1 MLENLQSHARLAS
14 LGQAALDH
22 EFSHP
27 SRLPSSH
34 ARGHK
39 VILNPAF
46 LPWVPNPWQ
55 PLVSFSRGA
64 HSEYPWKTP
73 DVTSVPGFGLQR
85 AQSRDR
91 RCRATRGPEVVLCT
105 APPPVPPCPA
115 GRLPAGRVWW
125 FREPVPAAAATR

>member
-55 PLVSFSRGA
+55 PLVSFSRGLTA
-64 HSEYPWKTP
+64 NILGKPQT
-73 DVTSVPGFGLQR
+73 LQ
-85 AQSRDR
+85 ASPASASRGR
-91 RCRATRGPEVVLCT
+91 KVATAVAEQLVARK
-105 APPPVPPCPA
+105 
-115 GRLPAGRVWW
+115 
-125 FREPVPAAAATR
+125 